1 MPTALAQLGRTSAP
15 APLADAVALSGFL
28 DLLPD
33 PRGVRGRR
41 YRLSALVA
49 AAAASVLAGAR
60 SLTAITEW
68 ISDAN
73 NSPKGA
79 PHVRRFPAAGRR
91 ERNKQLKLDRITAAA
106 HELFAERGINEVTT
120 QQIAD
125 KADIGTGT
133 LFLYAKTKGE
143 LLLLVQNSLYAEAL
157 ERGRADAEDI
167 PDTLDAVM
175 TIVRPVV
182 ECNRTQ
188 VDNGRVHLREMIFGD
203 PAEPHHHEAL
213 TITGRNEQAV
223 AAVLCRD
230 AQVSE
235 ADAATTARVVSAV
248 TFLAMAA
255 SVNVAASVD
264 EILRDIREQ
273 IAVLLRR

>member
-1 MPTALAQLGRTSAP
+1 MPR
-15 APLADAVALSGFL
+15 
-28 DLLPD
+28 
-33 PRGVRGRR
+33 
-41 YRLSALVA
+41 
-49 AAAASVLAGAR
+49 ASQ
-60 SLTAITEW
+60 S
-68 ISDAN
+68 
-73 NSPKGA
+73 
-79 PHVRRFPAAGRR
+79 AGRR
-91 ERNKQLKLDRITAAA
+91 ERNKQLKLDRITAVA
-106 HELFAERGINEVTT
+106 HELFAEHGIDEVTT

-157 ERGRADAEDI
+157 ERGRAAAENI

-175 TIVRPVV
+175 AIVRPVV

-188 VDNGRVHLREMIFGD
+188 VDNGRVYLREMVFGD

-213 TITGRNEQAV
+213 TITGRTEQAV
-223 AAVLCRD
+223 AAVLRRD

-235 ADAATTARVVSAV
+235 AHAATAARVVSAV
-248 TFLAMAA
+248 MFLAMAA

-273 IAVLLRR
+273 ITVLLTR